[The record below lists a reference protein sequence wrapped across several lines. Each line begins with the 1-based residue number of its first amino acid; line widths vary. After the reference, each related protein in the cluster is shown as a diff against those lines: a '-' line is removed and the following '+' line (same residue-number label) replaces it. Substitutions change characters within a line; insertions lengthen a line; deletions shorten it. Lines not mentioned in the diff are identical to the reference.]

1 MILSTKETT
10 IICRRAESV
19 VSAQLYFYAHR
30 RFRAADGIDLQ
41 HTEKVKVERFTEF
54 TFLFF
59 IRLNAERFTK
69 SLKLKRNDLQESAQ
83 ALELPL
89 ADGKK

>member
-1 MILSTKETT
+1 MT
-10 IICRRAESV
+10 C
-19 VSAQLYFYAHR
+19 YAHR

-41 HTEKVKVERFTEF
+41 HIEKGKADRFTEF
-54 TFLFF
+54 TFLFY
-59 IRLNAERFTK
+59 IWLNAERFTE

-89 ADGKK
+89 ADGKKLPSFLARPFQFDIQG